1 MPSTLVIVESP
12 AKCAKI
18 GGFLGADYVVIAT
31 MGHIRALEEDLDA
44 VGIDRDFEPKYRF
57 LTKEKARAINGLKGA
72 MVGCNKV
79 ILAADDDREGE
90 AIAYSACLLLKQN
103 PVTVERA
110 VFHEITRAAVCGAVA
125 APRKLDMNKVWAQQ
139 SRAVLDMMVGFT
151 ISPLL
156 WKHVGSG
163 LSAGRCQT
171 PALRLTCER
180 EEEIRNFQAAS
191 SWRISGTW
199 LVVSSVTAMSRGIV
213 NTPFEASLT
222 DELEDEESAL
232 NYLENHNGS
241 REAAEA
247 TVKSAETRPW
257 SESAPIAFIT
267 STLQQQ
273 ASAQFRSGPKA
284 TMQSAQR
291 LYEEGHITY
300 MRTDSAT
307 MSEEAVDAARKQVEA
322 LFGLE
327 YIGSAAAAEAQPK
340 EKKKVGR
347 PSKKA
352 EAGPKAQ
359 EAHEAIR
366 PTHFE
371 LRELADDRDWNF
383 LDRRLYKLIWTRAMQ
398 SVMADAKGE
407 KRTVKFVAAG
417 DESDGTDG
425 FEWEATWRRTTFDGW
440 QKAGKTVVAI
450 EEGTTESSPSSS
462 LPSPPL
468 LLTQTQWDSAAALV
482 PGQQLIWQTLEA
494 HPHTTKAPPRFNEA
508 TLVRELEKR
517 GIGRPSTFAMLV
529 ETIQEKKYVEKKNIE
544 GHEIIQKCYKLST
557 HGEAPVASSVP
568 VKMGAEKDKLV
579 PTGLGASVIEF
590 ALKHFP
596 DLFDYPFTASMESRL
611 DKIAGGQEQWKKVL
625 HDTWNSYKERY
636 STLKNAKSC
645 SSSEGNDEHKR
656 DLGNGLFAIKTRKGP
671 LLLRE
676 SSSSLNKD
684 DAKFYGWP
692 SGVAFGALT
701 SQEAEAFIASLVR
714 VLGDHEGESVEIRE
728 GRYGKYCAWK
738 DVNIPYKDG
747 DTLAE
752 VIAKIGVKIDSAAS
766 SRKVGAFEIRNG
778 PYGPYMFKTD
788 AVKKNFV
795 SVPTGIDIATLT
807 PAAATAI
814 FQAGLEAKARSQK
827 YKSVRGSDSGQKW
840 KKKENK

>member
-1 MPSTLVIVESP
+1 MPTLVIVESP

-18 GGFLGADYVVIAT
+18 GGFLGADYVVVAT

-44 VGIDRDFEPKYRF
+44 VGLDRDFEPKYRF

-125 APRKLDMNKVWAQQ
+125 APRRLDMNKVWAQQ

-191 SWRISGTW
+191 SWRIRGTW
-199 LVVSSVTAMSRGIV
+199 CAKYKET
-213 NTPFEASLT
+213 TPFEASLT

-241 REAAEA
+241 GSGSAGSTAEA
-247 TVKSAETRPW
+247 THGTVKSAETRPW
-257 SESAPIAFIT
+257 SESAPVAFIT

-307 MSEEAVDAARKQVEA
+307 MSEEAVEAARKQVEA

-327 YIGSAAAAEAQPK
+327 YIGSAPATEAPK
-340 EKKKVGR
+340 EPKKKAGR
-347 PSKKA
+347 PSKKP
-352 EAGPKAQ
+352 EAGPPKAQ

-371 LRELADDRDWNF
+371 LRELGDDRDWNF

-398 SVMADAKGE
+398 SVMAAAKGE

-417 DESDGTDG
+417 DESEGTDG

-450 EEGTTESSPSSS
+450 EEGTSE
-462 LPSPPL
+462 SPPQ
-468 LLTQTQWDSAAALV
+468 TETQWDTSTSLV
-482 PGQQLIWQTLEA
+482 PGQQLTWQTLEA

-544 GHEIIQKCYKLST
+544 GREITQKSYKLST
-557 HGEAPVASSVP
+557 HGEWPPVATSAP

-636 STLKNAKSC
+636 STLKNAKSV
-645 SSSEGNDEHKR
+645 SGSEGNDEHKR

-676 SSSSLNKD
+676 LGSSPTTTPTKE

-692 SGVAFGALT
+692 SGVAFGSIT

-714 VLGDHEGESVEIRE
+714 VLGEFEGESIEIRE
-728 GRYGKYCAWK
+728 GRYGKYCVWK
-738 DVNIPYKDG
+738 DVNIPYKEG

-766 SRKVGAFEIRNG
+766 SRKVGPFEIRNG

-795 SVPTGIDIATLT
+795 SVPAGIDITTLT
-807 PAAATAI
+807 SAAATAI

-827 YKSVRGSDSGQKW
+827 YKAVREGDSSSGQKW